1 MLTRA
6 LVGMASASIA
16 RVCSNSMDVTALV
29 KVSVRVTLAS
39 LASVATIFR
48 VWLPFTTFS
57 HASEPIVSVLVW
69 PRVTV

>member
-16 RVCSNSMDVTALV
+16 RVCSNSTDVTALV

-48 VWLPFTTFS
+48 VWLPFTTFL
-57 HASEPIVSVLVW
+57 VLAAVL
-69 PRVTV
+69 

>member
-1 MLTRA
+1 
-6 LVGMASASIA
+6 MASASIA
-16 RVCSNSMDVTALV
+16 RVCSNSTDVTALV

-57 HASEPIVSVLVW
+57 HVSEPIVSVLVW